1 MPTFQAPLPSY
12 IYSFLDEMARLYS
25 QIERVMHLRLN
36 SGEKIGK
43 IEKSLQFIYQV
54 DSTTVRNV
62 YHNLKGKHQSIT
74 ELQKTQAKDL
84 KTTISSINQTISQYE
99 RRIKKKIKQ
108 QQSIKKERFII
119 HQKKR
124 RLAIKKQK
132 LAKLNQRIKSK
143 KVTLCFGTKKLF
155 LAQYNLKENGYKSQN
170 EWLDDWRN
178 ARNSNFLM
186 VGSKTYKG
194 GNQLCRLERN
204 GNLTIT
210 VPPCLMKQFGG
221 KISCNGVKFRYG
233 QNFIDIALTPTSHKR
248 GQQVRNG
255 TEKPVTH
262 RFIKRNKKWYLHTHV
277 DYPDIPYISH
287 RKNGAVG
294 IDLNADNLAWS
305 YCDGEGNLKRL
316 GQINFALRDKSS
328 GQITHILS
336 LAIGQIIEVASGYEC
351 PIVIEKLDF
360 SLKKAQARENHKTYA
375 KMLSGFAYSKFN
387 DLVRSKARL
396 AGIETIEVNPAYSS
410 LIGLTKYMSLY
421 GLNSDT
427 AAALVL
433 ARRGLGLSERLSRQL
448 YAFVSPVDDT
458 KHVWSYWARISKLLS
473 GCHRHSYF
481 GMRVRVGVKLSRRK
495 LPSKSI
501 IDTPIILSNLSALEV
516 TST

>member
-1 MPTFQAPLPSY
+1 M
-12 IYSFLDEMARLYS
+12 
-25 QIERVMHLRLN
+25 
-36 SGEKIGK
+36 
-43 IEKSLQFIYQV
+43 
-54 DSTTVRNV
+54 
-62 YHNLKGKHQSIT
+62 
-74 ELQKTQAKDL
+74 
-84 KTTISSINQTISQYE
+84 
-99 RRIKKKIKQ
+99 
-108 QQSIKKERFII
+108 
-119 HQKKR
+119 
-124 RLAIKKQK
+124 
-132 LAKLNQRIKSK
+132 
-143 KVTLCFGTKKLF
+143 
-155 LAQYNLKENGYKSQN
+155 
-170 EWLDDWRN
+170 
-178 ARNSNFLM
+178 
-186 VGSKTYKG
+186 
-194 GNQLCRLERN
+194 
-204 GNLTIT
+204 
-210 VPPCLMKQFGG
+210 
-221 KISCNGVKFRYG
+221 
-233 QNFIDIALTPTSHKR
+233 
-248 GQQVRNG
+248 
-255 TEKPVTH
+255 
-262 RFIKRNKKWYLHTHV
+262 
-277 DYPDIPYISH
+277 
-287 RKNGAVG
+287 
-294 IDLNADNLAWS
+294 
-305 YCDGEGNLKRL
+305 